1 MKKSIAAG
9 LMLLALVAATS
20 ASAEPGRQG
29 TLYSGGQL
37 ALLLISEDGAER
49 DAESAA
55 LTYRL
60 GAYVTSNVAVEARFG
75 VSLASAGLGRDRTE
89 DTAELDVDLDRLFG
103 VYVTGHLPV
112 LVSGRNVVTVF
123 GTVGYTDVRMDASL
137 RGIPSERSNGVSFG
151 IGAELASYDGFLLN
165 VEYMHYIDNDGLKV
179 SGVAVGGVY
188 AF

>member
-1 MKKSIAAG
+1 MKESIAAG

-20 ASAEPGRQG
+20 ASAESGRQG

-75 VSLASAGLGRDRTE
+75 VSLASAGLGGDKAEDPTERDV
-89 DTAELDVDLDRLFG
+89 ELDRMFG
-103 VYVTGHLPV
+103 LYLTGHLPV
-112 LVSGRNVVTVF
+112 LVSGRN
-123 GTVGYTDVRMDASL
+123 
-137 RGIPSERSNGVSFG
+137 
-151 IGAELASYDGFLLN
+151 
-165 VEYMHYIDNDGLKV
+165 
-179 SGVAVGGVY
+179 
-188 AF
+188 